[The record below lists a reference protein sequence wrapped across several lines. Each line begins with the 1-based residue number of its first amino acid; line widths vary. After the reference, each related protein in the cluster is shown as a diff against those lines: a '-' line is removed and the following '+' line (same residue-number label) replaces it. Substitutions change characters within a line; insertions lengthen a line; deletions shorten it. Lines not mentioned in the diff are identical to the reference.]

1 MKEKILL
8 VDDEAMLLDS
18 LRRELGFRYSIETA
32 QSGAEGLE
40 KVWKEGPFAVVVS
53 DFRMPVMDGIKF
65 LAQVRENS
73 PETIRMM
80 LTGNADMVTAVE
92 AINQGEI
99 FRFLTKP
106 CTGDQLTQALDAGLR
121 QYQLVMAEKDLLENT
136 LKECIS
142 MLTEVLDIVNNQA
155 YGRSLR
161 IQQLVAHIVRVMK
174 IKDGW
179 QYEMAAALSQLGWII
194 FPQKM
199 LEKINAGHTLD
210 ASEELMFSRHPF
222 LAGKLLER
230 IPRLE
235 NVSKMIAGQNRTI
248 DDLCLN
254 PSQAE
259 KYTIDL
265 GSHILKICVEY
276 DRLMLQGLLHD
287 QILSTLQVKPGMYNQ
302 EVINALRSLQSAQSL
317 PEMRSVDVVNLAD
330 LEAGMLL
337 VEPIK
342 DKNGS
347 VIVKA
352 NSQITRSIIVELV
365 KIDSGTNS
373 LVQPF
378 KVLRKKDW

>member
-1 MKEKILL
+1 VKEKILL
-8 VDDEAMLLDS
+8 VDDEVMLLDS
-18 LRRELGFRYSIETA
+18 LRRELGFRYSIDTA
-32 QSGAEGLE
+32 QSGAEGLD
-40 KVWKEGPFAVVVS
+40 KIWKEGPYAVVVS

-65 LAQVRENS
+65 LAQVK
-73 PETIRMM
+73 ETTPDSVRMM
-80 LTGNADMVTAVE
+80 LTGNTDLPTAID

-121 QYQLVMAEKDLLENT
+121 QYQLVMAEKELLEKT
-136 LKECIS
+136 LKESIT

-161 IQQLVAHIVRVMK
+161 IQQLVAHIVREMK

-194 FPQKM
+194 FPPAM
-199 LEKINAGHTLD
+199 LEKINAGHKLD
-210 ASEELMFSRHPF
+210 AQEELIFSKHPF
-222 LAGKLLER
+222 LASKLLEK

-235 NVSKMIAGQNRTI
+235 NVSKIIAGQNRSI
-248 DDLCLN
+248 DDLCMN
-254 PSQAE
+254 PAETE

-265 GSHILKICVEY
+265 GSHILKVCVDY

-287 QILSTLQVKPGMYNQ
+287 QILTSMQAMPGVYSS
-302 EVINALRSLQSAQSL
+302 EVIRALQSLQSAQSS
-317 PEMRSVDVVNLAD
+317 PEFRSVDMVNLD
-330 LEAGMLL
+330 GLEAGMML

-342 DKNGS
+342 DKNGT

-352 NSQITRSIIVELV
+352 NSQITRTTIVELV

-378 KVLRKKDW
+378 KVLGKKDW

>member
-8 VDDEAMLLDS
+8 IDDEVMLLDS

-32 QSGAEGLE
+32 QSGAEGLD
-40 KVWKEGPFAVVVS
+40 KIWKEGPYAVVIS
-53 DFRMPVMDGIKF
+53 DYRMPVMDGVKF
-65 LAQVRENS
+65 LSQVKESAPNS
-73 PETIRMM
+73 IRMM
-80 LTGNADMVTAVE
+80 LTGNTDLPTAID

-121 QYQLVMAEKDLLENT
+121 QYQLVMAEKELLEKT
-136 LKECIS
+136 LKESIA

-161 IQQLVAHIVRVMK
+161 IQQLVAHIVREMK
-174 IKDGW
+174 ITDGW

-194 FPQKM
+194 FPPAM
-199 LEKINAGHTLD
+199 LEKINAGHKLD
-210 ASEELMFSRHPF
+210 AREELVFSKHPF
-222 LAGKLLER
+222 LASKLLEK

-235 NVSKMIAGQNRTI
+235 IVSKIIAGQNRSI
-248 DDLCLN
+248 DDLCMN
-254 PSQAE
+254 PSEPE

-265 GSHILKICVEY
+265 GSHILKVCVDY

-287 QILSTLQVKPGMYNQ
+287 QILTTLQAMPGVYNPG
-302 EVINALRSLQSAQSL
+302 IIHALQSLQSAQSS
-317 PEMRSVDVVNLAD
+317 PEFHSMEVVNLEG
-330 LEAGMLL
+330 LEAGMML

-352 NSQITRSIIVELV
+352 NSQITRTTIVELV
-365 KIDSGTNS
+365 KIDSGQNN

-378 KVLRKKDW
+378 KVLGKKDW

>member
-1 MKEKILL
+1 VTEKILL
-8 VDDEAMLLDS
+8 VDDEVMLLDS
-18 LRRELGFRYSIETA
+18 LRRELGFRYTIETA
-32 QSGAEGLE
+32 ISGAEGLD
-40 KVWKEGPFAVVVS
+40 KVWKEGPFAVIIS
-53 DFRMPVMDGIKF
+53 DFRMPVMDGTKF
-65 LAQVRENS
+65 LSQVMES
-73 PETIRMM
+73 FPETVRMM
-80 LTGNADMVTAVE
+80 LTGNTDLPTAIE
-92 AINQGEI
+92 AINQGQI

-121 QYQLVMAEKDLLENT
+121 QYQLIMSEKELLEKT
-136 LKECIS
+136 LKESIS

-194 FPQKM
+194 FPPNM
-199 LEKINAGHTLD
+199 LEKINTGQTLD
-210 ASEELMFSRHPF
+210 ASEELVFSKHPY
-222 LAGKLLER
+222 LASKLLER

-235 NVSKMIAGQNRTI
+235 NVSRMIEGQNRSI
-248 DDLCLN
+248 DDLCLI
-254 PSQAE
+254 PSQE
-259 KYTIDL
+259 NKYTVDL
-265 GSHILKICVEY
+265 GSHILKICIDY

-287 QILSTLQVKPGMYNQ
+287 QILTAMQSKPGVYNQ
-302 EVINALRSLQSAQSL
+302 QIINSLHSLQSAQSL
-317 PEMRSVDVVNLAD
+317 PELRSVEVVNLD
-330 LEAGMLL
+330 ELEAGMLL

-352 NSQITRSIIVELV
+352 NSQITRSIIVDLI
-365 KIDSGTNS
+365 KSDSGTNNI
-373 LVQPF
+373 VQPF